1 MSYSA
6 SELIGKNSEMFCEV
20 WVTACSREPR
30 GVAALTK
37 PSQALPICRFGAESR
52 VPPTVP
58 LWSPHRGP
66 RPIHLFKG
74 GHKGRDR
81 WIDDCLAVQSC
92 NFNRKENTS
101 FVHSYTYI
109 YAKLISLV
117 FNPKLITT
125 MNKIPNSF
133 ARFPE
138 ETIGQHSDKCLCI
151 SFLEGKPKK
160 VFFKRSLR
168 RCLQLLGMG
177 KACQALLK
185 PHKIW
190 NLHADR
196 QPINRKRYICYWITH
211 VTIKSTAS
219 IHPLQKEKMGEKL
232 FA

>member
-1 MSYSA
+1 
-6 SELIGKNSEMFCEV
+6 MFSG
-20 WVTACSREPR
+20 APGGSSP
-30 GVAALTK
+30 LK
-37 PSQALPICRFGAESR
+37 PSPYVDLELSHECHQLCHCGVHTVDPGPFISSR
-52 VPPTVP
+52 VVT
-58 LWSPHRGP
+58 RGE
-66 RPIHLFKG
+66 
-74 GHKGRDR
+74 
-81 WIDDCLAVQSC
+81 IDGLMIVWL
-92 NFNRKENTS
+92 FNRVISIKKIQVLST
-101 FVHSYTYI
+101 VI

-185 PHKIW
+185 PHKI
-190 NLHADR
+190 
-196 QPINRKRYICYWITH
+196 
-211 VTIKSTAS
+211 
-219 IHPLQKEKMGEKL
+219 
-232 FA
+232 

>member
-1 MSYSA
+1 
-6 SELIGKNSEMFCEV
+6 
-20 WVTACSREPR
+20 
-30 GVAALTK
+30 
-37 PSQALPICRFGAESR
+37 
-52 VPPTVP
+52 
-58 LWSPHRGP
+58 
-66 RPIHLFKG
+66 
-74 GHKGRDR
+74 
-81 WIDDCLAVQSC
+81 
-92 NFNRKENTS
+92 
-101 FVHSYTYI
+101 
-109 YAKLISLV
+109 
-117 FNPKLITT
+117 

-196 QPINRKRYICYWITH
+196 QPTNRKRYVCYWITH
-211 VTIKSTAS
+211 VTIVHS
-219 IHPLQKEKMGEKL
+219 IHPSTAKRQNGREMVCLTHNKWVGKAWEKSKTVEKSCKFWKCVKRQKARWALGGKPHKMRAWAGSCCAVSGEL
-232 FA
+232 SRGEEWDD